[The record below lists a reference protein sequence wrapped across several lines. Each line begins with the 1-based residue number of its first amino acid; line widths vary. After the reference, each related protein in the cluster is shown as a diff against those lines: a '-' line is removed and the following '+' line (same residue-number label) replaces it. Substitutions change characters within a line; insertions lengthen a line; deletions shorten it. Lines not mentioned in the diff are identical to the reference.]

1 MALSFT
7 TAIDRIEALYVGYF
21 GRAGDPV
28 GTNYWIDRLNAGMT
42 YNQIAASFAVQTEST
57 SKYPFL
63 AAPNV
68 ADAGAFVDQVFV
80 NMFGHVADTA
90 GKAYWVAQVT
100 ARLGNTA
107 AIGNMILDVISGA
120 QSTDITI
127 MQNKVNVGTFFTQT
141 LANAGASYS
150 AAADTLS
157 KSEIAATTGDLATVT
172 TQKAATT
179 TFTTTG
185 GTGATLSLTP
195 TIGEVINGTTG
206 NDAINGNL
214 LFNAPSGT
222 FIQTVQTGD
231 SVNAGTGNDTFT
243 IQTNTAAVVT
253 LSAMTGVE
261 NLVLQPVAGGLAL
274 NLINGDNATVQI
286 TTNNDGGLATT
297 LTNIN
302 GLVATL
308 NLTNVTGAQTYATT
322 NTVLAGATD
331 AIVVNVNGMT
341 GGPGLT
347 VTPMSGTNGFETFT
361 FNSLGA
367 LANSVGAFTGTGVTT
382 ENFNG
387 AIALTIVDASTTVT
401 TVNAG
406 GTGGVGGMTAA
417 LTWTAAAGSLVQ
429 TITGGTAADTLNM
442 NGTWTTADV
451 INGGLGNDTVT
462 STVANLVTVTTAAN
476 ANVTNV
482 ETIGATDALTA
493 TTIRLSNIVGLT
505 GFNVANGS
513 TATGLQTL
521 NYATGT
527 NNLNLAT
534 TSDGAFGLTAVTAGI
549 GTTDVLNIIAGSVLG
564 GAGTAYGGTF
574 TSTGA
579 ETINLSTLGGASSF
593 AGFTMTNTASI
604 ETLVITG
611 AQAVTFG
618 AVTADVVNGSAMTGI
633 LTLTGGVVAA
643 SGATITGGSAADVL
657 NGSTGADIISGGG
670 GADTLSTHATVGA
683 NVAANDVLTGGAGSD
698 NFVLRGDASGAG
710 AAYTVAANVTDFV
723 VSTPTGTDKIQL
735 AATDTEYFAAI
746 YGQGATNLAAAAV
759 VVVQNVAQNAAAA
772 AAVAGENIVKLT
784 TGVALGASFQATF
797 AAAIGTATVTAL
809 ASDGFATTVL
819 LYDTTNSRMDI
830 LLADTAGGTAGVLD
844 AADVVRLVGSVNM
857 TATDYANITATH
869 FAFVT

>member
-150 AAADTLS
+150 ASADALS
-157 KSEIAATTGDLATVT
+157 KSEIAATTADPATVT

-243 IQTNTAAVVT
+243 IQTNTAAAVV

-261 NLVLQPVAGGLAL
+261 NLVLQPVGAAMAL
-274 NLINGDNATVQI
+274 NLVNGDNATVQI
-286 TTNNDGGLATT
+286 TTNNDGGNATT
-297 LTNIN
+297 VTNIN
-302 GLVATL
+302 GLVGTL
-308 NLTNVTGAQTYATT
+308 NLTNVSGVQTYTT
-322 NTVLAGATD
+322 TASVLAGATD
-331 AIVVNVNGMT
+331 AIVVNLNGVTAGSSLTLGVT
-341 GGPGLT
+341 GT
-347 VTPMSGTNGFETFT
+347 GTNGFETVT
-361 FNSLGA
+361 FNSSGSVTNTLAGGFTATGA
-367 LANSVGAFTGTGVTT
+367 TT

-387 AIALTIVDASTTVT
+387 ATAMTIADGVATVR

-417 LTWTAAAGSLVQ
+417 LTWTAGAGSGQ
-429 TITGGTAADTLNM
+429 QNITGGTAGDTFNM
-442 NGTWTTADV
+442 AGTWTTTDV
-451 INGGLGNDTVT
+451 INGGAGTDTVT
-462 STVANLVTVTTAAN
+462 STIANLVAVTAATN
-476 ANVTNV
+476 ANVTLV
-482 ETIGATDALTA
+482 ETIGATNALDG
-493 TTIRLSNIVGLT
+493 TTVNLSNIVGLT
-505 GFNVANGS
+505 GFNVAGG
-513 TATGLQTL
+513 TAATALETL

-527 NNLNLAT
+527 NNLNLSNST
-534 TSDGAFGLTAVTAGI
+534 DGGNGLTVNIAGTA
-549 GTTDVLNIIAGSVLG
+549 TSDVLNITAGSATA
-564 GAGTAYGGTF
+564 GAGSTMGGTF
-574 TSTGA
+574 TSNGA
-579 ETINLSTLGGASSF
+579 ETINLNAVGGASTF
-593 AGFTMTNTASI
+593 AAFTMTNTPSTESLI
-604 ETLVITG
+604 ITG

-618 AVTADVVNGSAMTGI
+618 GAVTAEVVNGSAMTGI
-633 LTLTGGVVAA
+633 LSVAGSASA
-643 SGATITGGSAADVL
+643 SGVILSGGSAADVL
-657 NGSTGADIISGGG
+657 TGSGTNDVINGNAGADLINGGG
-670 GADTLSTHATVGA
+670 GADTITAGTGNDTVRIASTAESQGAGYAATNTTSANIDKILDFVGNGNAAGDTIQLATTANAYDATGAALTFTGATVA
-683 NVAANDVLTGGAGSD
+683 NVTTVSVTTASTLTTLAAALNQATVSTNATAQIADV
-698 NFVLRGDASGAG
+698 
-710 AAYTVAANVTDFV
+710 TVAAGTLAGRYMVIYDTVAGVTFA
-723 VSTPTGTDKIQL
+723 
-735 AATDTEYFAAI
+735 AATDTI
-746 YGQGATNLAAAAV
+746 IDITGITGALH
-759 VVVQNVAQNAAAA
+759 AQD
-772 AAVAGENIVKLT
+772 I
-784 TGVALGASFQATF
+784 TF
-797 AAAIGTATVTAL
+797 V
-809 ASDGFATTVL
+809 
-819 LYDTTNSRMDI
+819 
-830 LLADTAGGTAGVLD
+830 
-844 AADVVRLVGSVNM
+844 
-857 TATDYANITATH
+857 
-869 FAFVT
+869 